1 MRAAVALLG
10 IAASLGACGAAR
22 AQTLPEGDCAG
33 VYWDL
38 TALFA
43 TGDRLYARVLVT
55 RAGPGERAAAGI
67 GHWIERDGRATP
79 FQNGRAD
86 GRFELDPSGPRL
98 RIGSTRLDLAG
109 PTLRFEVDND
119 KRGVKIALSIE
130 AAVES
135 ASDPLFAGDPEISV
149 LSLGRPVE
157 GRLWRTGMDAPR
169 AVRGFASLVRT
180 RHRARERDL
189 LLARIHVHRLVDPA
203 AALLVYQRRPDGS
216 AQSWVGWRSGDG
228 RTGELRPTEFL
239 VEDWRPGGTRDGT
252 PLPRVL
258 RSKGH
263 ALAGSIEVGTRP
275 SLDRSPGRSTAAR
288 ADAVLV
294 R

>member
-169 AVRGFASLVRT
+169 AVRGFASFVRT

-189 LLARIHVHRLVDPA
+189 LLARIDVHRLV
-203 AALLVYQRRPDGS
+203 G
-216 AQSWVGWRSGDG
+216 
-228 RTGELRPTEFL
+228 
-239 VEDWRPGGTRDGT
+239 PGGR
-252 PLPRVL
+252 PARLPAPPRRQRPELGRLAERRRADWGASPHRVSP
-258 RSKGH
+258 RG
-263 ALAGSIEVGTRP
+263 LAPGGDPGRNATAARLAVERPRARRVDRGRTRP